1 GDREQLAR
9 INAPDG
15 PYSPTGSRYWNG
27 GGNGAIY
34 EWEALDV
41 RWAMTFG
48 ETKPGDAD
56 KAEDE

>member
-1 GDREQLAR
+1 
-9 INAPDG
+9 APDG

-34 EWEALDV
+34 EWEALEV
-41 RWAMTFG
+41 RWVMTFG
-48 ETKPGDAD
+48 DTTPGDAD